1 LYTWKLGARGLFDYR
16 HTDIMRIILADRD
29 GDPDRMSS
37 GSILTGE
44 RFHTFSEL
52 TFSGPGPGEFPDNL
66 MRHGH

>member
-1 LYTWKLGARGLFDYR
+1 
-16 HTDIMRIILADRD
+16 MRIILADRD